1 MEPAYFKTIL
11 IFFAWYFWDKQLVNM
26 DLMSIFTATE
36 INSCVILGREADQ
49 GAEVYFR
56 VDILV
61 QTHERYFYRSKQP
74 GWISYRKVLIYWG

>member
-1 MEPAYFKTIL
+1 
-11 IFFAWYFWDKQLVNM
+11 M

-36 INSCVILGREADQ
+36 INSCVILGRETDQ

-74 GWISYRKVLIYWG
+74 G